1 MRASRANGGPWSTL
15 HRSTAVAIWFGL
27 GTLAACFRSAPAP
40 TLITAPTAV
49 IAIPVRATTTAVSV
63 PVTAVVES
71 TAVVA
76 SVPVYSRRDVPLAQR
91 SAEPTASLLNV
102 AGGSF
107 RLLTGN
113 YRLDFG
119 PAVLPGAVLL
129 TRAGSSVALAL
140 RPLGADFDLL
150 EHVTQIIG
158 LDDPARPGVQLT
170 GSTGWADFALRLWVY
185 PHNPGLLYYHLELVR
200 RAEPPSGSI
209 TPEWTFVDPATGDE
223 AAGGYSP
230 YADKAA
236 FASPSFYGQ
245 VEALDSTLLIWVDVT
260 GLTPFIQ
267 ATHYSPNAL
276 PVRQGRQF
284 GSNFSSS
291 DLRRLPLNTS
301 LPLYDGYVY
310 LAPGTPEDESAMF
323 LRYLQQVADIYD
335 LIGHPD
341 DPLPDWQDLARRSLA
356 DLQDPDTWV
365 KLNNKRYWRAYVA
378 DTRLSAEAITQLDV
392 GLGAARYAARY
403 GPSDLTRPILDDVL
417 AALPDFYNPAYG
429 LVQNSGPLAISG
441 DQTRGD
447 TWYEVGHALK
457 LAELGLLGYDGAA
470 ALARDSQAA
479 WIDFAHVVNYAFP
492 QFYTFN
498 TWKGAGQEP
507 DAGGGYAL
515 YMLRLSE
522 LGCGDPC
529 VQEAESAV
537 RAFPGHGFAFAYE
550 THMTAMS
557 ALAAAELADRTGN
570 DDWLAYAYGPIAN
583 LLRLS
588 WIFEVDY
595 GLAAPAHTFFGL
607 SPTQRASAIT
617 PKEQYEAWV
626 YLNEFLRRAHG
637 RIDPGVEKLVAEFL
651 RHTLVTLADSFP
663 PRLPEGVATMHPAA
677 YETVATNRLDL
688 YIPLE
693 DMRGGQSEWGSIGQ
707 QVYGAGLAPT
717 FAALAYAL
725 VTPSITVY
733 SGYPLA
739 KIEGTTITLTGV
751 PDTYTPVVVIGANE
765 VRDSQGNPVPAE
777 ACHAALCFQAEGG
790 GVYRLGP

>member
-1 MRASRANGGPWSTL
+1 MRRRRIIAHVLGVIVL
-15 HRSTAVAIWFGL
+15 TACAG
-27 GTLAACFRSAPAP
+27 RPPNP
-40 TLITAPTAV
+40 TVLPS
-49 IAIPVRATTTAVSV
+49 PSTTTTLL
-63 PVTAVVES
+63 PTVTAMVGGEAVTPTS
-71 TAVVA
+71 LPATQPPTNGTADA
-76 SVPVYSRRDVPLAQR
+76 ETYTSRNAPLARRNDEPQATLR
-91 SAEPTASLLNV
+91 VDAAESGFSLE
-102 AGGSF
+102 
-107 RLLTGN
+107 TGV
-113 YRLDFG
+113 YRLSFNRESQS
-119 PAVLPGAVLL
+119 GAVMLVRPDNS
-129 TRAGSSVALAL
+129 TTGLAL
-140 RPLGADFDLL
+140 RPLGAEINLL
-150 EHVTQIIG
+150 PYVQHLSGEASKGQDRIGVTF
-158 LDDPARPGVQLT
+158 T
-170 GSTGWADFALRLWVY
+170 GSAPWADFTFRLWAY
-185 PHNPGLLYYHLELVR
+185 PYNPGLIHYRLELT
-200 RAEPPSGSI
+200 PWGDLPSGAVH
-209 TPEWTFVDPATGDE
+209 PEWTFVDPATGDE
-223 AAGGYSP
+223 APAGYAG

-236 FASPSFYGQ
+236 FTSPAFYGY
-245 VEALDSTLLIWVDVT
+245 VEKMDSTLLHWVDVT
-260 GLTPFIQ
+260 RLNPFIE
-267 ATHYSPNAL
+267 ATGYAPPAT
-276 PVRQGRQF
+276 PVRQGRSF
-284 GSNFSSS
+284 GHNVNSS
-291 DLRRLPLNTS
+291 DLRRLPPGQMWTVYDS
-301 LPLYDGYVY
+301 YLYIT
-310 LAPGTPEDESAMF
+310 PGAPEDEPAMF
-323 LRYLQQVADIYD
+323 LRYLQEVSDVYD
-335 LIGHPD
+335 LIGHPAA
-341 DPLPDWQDLARRSLA
+341 PLPDWQALARNTLT
-356 DLQDPDTWV
+356 DLNDPDTWV
-365 KLNNKRYWRAYVA
+365 LLNGKRYWRAYVA

-403 GPSDLTRPILDDVL
+403 GPSDLTQPILDDVL

-479 WIDFAHVVNYAFP
+479 WMDFAHVVNYAFP

-550 THMTAMS
+550 THMTAMA
-557 ALAAAELADRTGN
+557 ALAAAELANLTG
-570 DDWLAYAYGPIAN
+570 DDAWLNYAYGPVAN
-583 LLRLS
+583 LVRLS
-588 WIFEVDY
+588 WIYEVDY
-595 GLAAPAHTFFGL
+595 GLAARAHTFFGL
-607 SPTQRASAIT
+607 GPTQRAAAIT

-663 PRLPEGVATMHPAA
+663 PRLPEGVATLHPAA

-693 DMRGGQSEWGSIGQ
+693 DMRAGQSGWGSIGQ

-717 FAALAYAL
+717 FAALAYAP

-739 KIEGTTITLTGV
+739 KVEGTTITLTGV
-751 PDTYTPVVVIGANE
+751 PDTYTPMVVTGTNA
-765 VRDSQGNPVPAE
+765 VRDQQGNRVPAV
-777 ACHAALCFQAEGG
+777 ACDAALCFQAEGS
-790 GVYRLGP
+790 GVYQLGP